1 MLFARELINKSNKKF
16 IAECRN
22 LLDSEI
28 FKNLEN
34 EKIAKVLRSET
45 LKIANLQ

>member
-1 MLFARELINKSNKKF
+1 LINKSNKKF